1 MRPGV
6 SDSRTLEKHLTTVVV
21 VLVLVLVVLLG
32 VLAYFVFFH

>member
-21 VLVLVLVVLLG
+21 VLVLVVLLG